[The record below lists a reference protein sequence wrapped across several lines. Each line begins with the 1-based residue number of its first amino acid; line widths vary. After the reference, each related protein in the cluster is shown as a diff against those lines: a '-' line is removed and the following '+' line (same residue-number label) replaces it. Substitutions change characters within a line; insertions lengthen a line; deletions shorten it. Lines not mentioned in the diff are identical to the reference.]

1 MTADIIAPGPA
12 SADSATGDVFERVR
26 AAHAAVLDDARPAEV
41 DRQHRRGRYTARERV
56 RMLTGSASFIE
67 FGALAIPDSP
77 DGAHAPGDGV
87 VTGVGTI
94 DGRPAAIA
102 AFDFTV
108 LGGSNGAVGMSK
120 IERCV
125 ERALRDRIPLVLLC
139 DGGGHRI
146 QEGLDSRLAAVGS
159 PMLQRLVDLSG
170 LVPTVAVML
179 GPGFGLATNLAA
191 LCDFVVMVR
200 EISTMGMSS
209 APFVRAG
216 TGEDL
221 TNEEIGGADVQTG
234 YGTADLAAD
243 DEEEGIDAVRA
254 YLSYLPSHAEGF
266 GPRGSGRIPSTAD
279 RIDEIVPTSM
289 RRAYDVRD
297 VLDALADQ
305 DSIFEIRAAAA
316 PNIVTCFIRVDGH
329 AMGVVANQSL
339 HLGGA
344 LDSPACE
351 KAAHFIAV
359 CDAFGLPL
367 LLLVDLPGF
376 LIGSDAEA
384 SQLGRRSGRLAYELA
399 IATVPRY
406 IVVMRK
412 AYGAAYVAMGGGRS
426 IDADLV
432 LAWPT
437 AEICAMPIESAV
449 DIAYRRD
456 IAAADDPEQRRTEV
470 IASLREAVDP
480 VRAAQGFGIDDVVF
494 PSQTRALL
502 ADALARS
509 ASNGSGGRREPRVPG
524 KRRSISPI

>member
-1 MTADIIAPGPA
+1 MTTDTTEPA
-12 SADSATGDVFERVR
+12 IGTEAHELPEIFERVR
-26 AAHAAVLDDARPAEV
+26 AARDSVLDAARPDEV
-41 DRQHRRGRYTARERV
+41 ARQHDRGRSTARERV
-56 RMLTGSASFIE
+56 EILTAGGCFTE
-67 FGALAIPDSP
+67 FGALAIPDTSE
-77 DGAHAPGDGV
+77 GSRAPADGV
-87 VTGVGTI
+87 VTGVGEI
-94 DGRPAAIA
+94 DGRPSAIA

-108 LGGSNGAVGMSK
+108 LGGSNGTVGMMK

-125 ERALRDRIPLVLLC
+125 DVALRDRIPLVLLC

-146 QEGLDSRLAAVGS
+146 QEGLDSRLAAFGS

-170 LVPTVAVML
+170 LVPTIAVML

-200 EISTMGMSS
+200 EISTMGMSA
-209 APFVRAG
+209 APFVLAG
-216 TGEDL
+216 TGEQL
-221 TNEEIGGADVQTG
+221 TNEEIGGADVQTAHG
-234 YGTADLAAD
+234 IADLAAD
-243 DEEEGIDAVRA
+243 DEHEALDAVRA
-254 YLSYLPSHAEGF
+254 YLSYLPAHADGT
-266 GPRGSGRIPSTAD
+266 GPRGSGRRPVDAD
-279 RIDEIVPTSM
+279 RIDQIVPASM

-297 VLDALADQ
+297 MLDALADE
-305 DSIFEIRAAAA
+305 DSVFEIRAAAA
-316 PNIVTCFIRVDGH
+316 PNIVTSFIRIDGH
-329 AMGVVANQSL
+329 ALGVVANQST

-359 CDAFGLPL
+359 CDAFGVPL

-376 LIGSDAEA
+376 LIGSAAEA

-399 IATVPRY
+399 VATVPRFV
-406 IVVMRK
+406 VVMRK

-432 LAWPT
+432 VAWPT

-456 IAAADDPEQRRTEV
+456 IAAADDPERRRREV
-470 IASLREAVDP
+470 ICSLRTAVDP
-480 VRAAQGFGIDDVVF
+480 VRAAQGFGIDDVVM
-494 PSQTRALL
+494 PSDTRGLLSAALN
-502 ADALARS
+502 RS
-509 ASNGSGGRREPRVPG
+509 ASNGSGGRRDARVPG